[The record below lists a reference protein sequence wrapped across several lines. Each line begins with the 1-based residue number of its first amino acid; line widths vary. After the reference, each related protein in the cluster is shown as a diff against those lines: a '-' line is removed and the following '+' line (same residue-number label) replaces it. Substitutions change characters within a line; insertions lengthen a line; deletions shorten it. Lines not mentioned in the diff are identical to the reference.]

1 MKQKILSLI
10 MAVCLVTTCM
20 LSMGISASAATIPTL
35 IVMERECK
43 VGDVVDLEVYA
54 NESQSYA
61 CLVFSPVFDHS
72 IFEIVGV
79 NCNIESGTF
88 LYNEDT
94 ENPKFIWYNTENY
107 TTSISEILFT
117 ISLRV
122 LEDAPIGEY
131 AVTVDYEAN
140 NICDENGELVEVGVR
155 QGSVTTF
162 LSICGDSDGDLLI
175 TGTDVVM
182 LARYLVD
189 LETEINQGADVN
201 DDGSI
206 DGRDLVKL
214 SRYLIDLE
222 EIENKYNSA
231 TN

>member
-1 MKQKILSLI
+1 MKKKILSLI

-20 LSMGISASAATIPTL
+20 LSMGISALASTIPTL

-61 CLVFSPVFDHS
+61 CMVFSPSFDHS

-122 LEDAPIGEY
+122 REDAPVGKH

-162 LSICGDSDGDLLI
+162 LSIRGDSDGDLLI
-175 TGTDVVM
+175 TGSDVVM

-201 DDGSI
+201 GDGSI

-222 EIENKYNSA
+222 EIDNPYNQP
-231 TN
+231 

>member
-1 MKQKILSLI
+1 MKKKLLSLI
-10 MAVCLVTTCM
+10 MAICLITTCM
-20 LSMGISASAATIPTL
+20 LSMGLSASAAGIPTI

-43 VGDVVDLEVYA
+43 VGDVVELEVYA

-61 CLVFSPVFDHS
+61 CLVFSPVFDHTK
-72 IFEIVGV
+72 FEIIGV

-107 TTSISEILFT
+107 TTNISEILFT

-122 LEDAPIGEY
+122 LDDTPIGKY
-131 AVTVDYEAN
+131 PVTVDYEAK
-140 NICDENGELVEVGVR
+140 NICDENGELVEVEVR

-162 LSICGDSDGDLLI
+162 LTICGDADGDLLI
-175 TGTDVVM
+175 TGSDVVM